1 MGGSRDVLLHG
12 AELDAHDELA
22 LAGNVLEHVG
32 LETAQHVRAE
42 QVVQSLDLLLLA
54 DVAERLQ
61 EALQVTETPH
71 IHVSHHTLQCNSK
84 LEELCT
90 CTYSRRA

>member
-1 MGGSRDVLLHG
+1 MYCNLFDQQRRAIEQRETESRDVLLHG

-22 LAGNVLEHVG
+22 LAGNVLEYVG
-32 LETAQHVRAE
+32 LETTQHVRTE

-61 EALQVTETPH
+61 EALQVTA
-71 IHVSHHTLQCNSK
+71 SK
-84 LEELCT
+84 R
-90 CTYSRRA
+90 SRRRVRV

>member
-32 LETAQHVRAE
+32 LETAQHVRTE
-42 QVVQSLDLLLLA
+42 QVVQPLDLLLLA

-61 EALQVTETPH
+61 EALQVTA
-71 IHVSHHTLQCNSK
+71 SK
-84 LEELCT
+84 R
-90 CTYSRRA
+90 SARRVRVWNISGHKQFRDGSGISS